1 MDVLSMALFE
11 VVRALSLVAEVL
23 LSLPA
28 IVLGAL
34 GG

>member
-1 MDVLSMALFE
+1 MNLVSFALLQVLHAL
-11 VVRALSLVAEVL
+11 VLVAEVL

-34 GG
+34 A

>member
-1 MDVLSMALFE
+1 MNLLFLALFQ
-11 VVRALSLVAEVL
+11 VQHALVLVAEVL

-34 GG
+34 T